1 MRINTSSALTAAA
14 AAVGMTVG
22 GLLAPASAAPATST
36 ASALCHYT
44 WGSLPK
50 ANSTMTAGPLTN
62 IRAGRHTCFDRIV
75 IDLRGGATGYRV
87 EYVSQVVAP
96 GSGNIVAVRGGAK
109 LQVTINA
116 PAYDSQ
122 GRPTYRPAN
131 PAEAVNVAGYQS
143 LRQVRWL
150 SSYEGSST
158 VGVGVRARLPFRV
171 MTLADAGSSRL
182 VIDIAHNW

>member
-1 MRINTSSALTAAA
+1 MSSPALTLLAGGLLVDGTGGPGWTGDVLIAGDRI
-14 AAVGMTVG
+14 AAVGEALRQHPPQ
-22 GLLAPASAAPATST
+22 GLDLST
-36 ASALCHYT
+36 AD
-44 WGSLPK
+44 
-50 ANSTMTAGPLTN
+50 
-62 IRAGRHTCFDRIV
+62 I
-75 IDLRGGATGYRV
+75 IDCRG
-87 EYVSQVVAP
+87 QVVAP

-158 VGVGVRARLPFRV
+158 VGMGVRARLPFRV